1 MENNNNNNLGYY
13 MNKPVY
19 KLKSKYN
26 EGYYVNFDGNNYTL
40 PPWKK
45 DNQNIDLE
53 EAIDAINYKLNT
65 NPSEKE
71 LQHLKNCS
79 MKKTIND
86 NYENNVDK
94 IKKYKNRLQKENDE
108 IDEIEEQIKQLKFK
122 KKEN

>member
-13 MNKPVY
+13 INKPAY

-26 EGYYVNFDGNNYTL
+26 EEYYVNFDGNNYTL

-53 EAIDAINYKLNT
+53 DAIDAINYKLNT

-71 LQHLKNCS
+71 LQH
-79 MKKTIND
+79 
-86 NYENNVDK
+86 
-94 IKKYKNRLQKENDE
+94 
-108 IDEIEEQIKQLKFK
+108 
-122 KKEN
+122 